1 MGAARHPP
9 VVVVAAGS
17 GSAAES
23 HFVKLLVDDR
33 QKDAQSYVEFLCLV
47 HKQIQNRLA
56 GRV

>member
-1 MGAARHPP
+1 VG
-9 VVVVAAGS
+9 AGS
-17 GSAAES
+17 GSAAEG

-33 QKDAQSYVEFLCLV
+33 QKDAQSYVEYLCLV